1 MELGLGRITQVLRQL
16 HSPHERMRVLHVAG
30 TNGKGSVCAYL
41 AAVLRAGGERV
52 GRFTSPHLV
61 HPRDAITVNGEV
73 IGAATYAAL
82 KEEVAAAGTCTEFEA
97 QTAVALTHFAR
108 LECTWC
114 VVEVGVGGRLDAT
127 NVVPGARKLCGITK
141 VGLDHQALLGGTL
154 AAVAREKAGVV
165 VPGVRFV
172 AVDGTNA
179 PSVLAEVRAA
189 AAKVGAAVHETGDG
203 APVQTASWGAV
214 QADALPLA
222 GGYQVHNAGVALAL
236 LDHLQQ
242 AGEISVSRAALERG
256 LAAVEWPGRLQRA
269 EYDLGGVRVPLLFD
283 GAHNASAAEELAQ
296 FLAAQYRGPD
306 GCALVY
312 VLAVT
317 RGKDVDA
324 LLAPLLQPH
333 DRVFAT
339 SFGDV
344 ESMPWVAA
352 MATEDVA
359 DAARRYTA
367 HVSAV
372 ADPLDALRAAAA
384 ARGDGSL
391 VVCGSLYLVGELL
404 RREH

>member
-61 HPRDAITVNGEV
+61 HPRDAITVDGEV

-82 KEEVAAAGTCTEFEA
+82 KAEVVAAGTCTEFEA

-127 NVVPGARKLCGITK
+127 NVVPGGRKLCAITK

-154 AAVAREKAGVV
+154 AVVAREKAGIV

-189 AAKVGAAVHETGDG
+189 AAKVGAEVHETGG
-203 APVQTASWGAV
+203 APVCTVSWGAV
-214 QADALPLA
+214 AASALPLA
-222 GGYQVHNAGVALAL
+222 GAYQVQNAGVALAL

-242 AGEISVSRAALERG
+242 VGEISVSHAALERG
-256 LAAVEWPGRLQRA
+256 LKAVEWPGRLQQV
-269 EYDLGGVRVPLLFD
+269 EYDLGGVHVPLLFD
-283 GAHNASAAEELAQ
+283 GAHNPCAAEELAR
-296 FLAAQYRGPD
+296 FLNERYRGP
-306 GCALVY
+306 GGSPLIY

-317 RGKDVDA
+317 CGKEIDA
-324 LLAPLLQPH
+324 LLAPLLKPH

-339 SFGDV
+339 SFGAV

-352 MATEDVA
+352 MASEDVA
-359 DAARRYTA
+359 AAARRYTA

-384 ARGDGSL
+384 ARGDANL